1 MVSEI
6 HHLDYKGILSVC
18 VHGAWDT
25 KREQLR
31 DMVDSAIYLSKAS
44 AAFSLGIACI
54 SQSKE

>member
-44 AAFSLGIACI
+44 AAFSLGIACL
-54 SQSKE
+54 SQ